1 VPKNRLEAFSDG
13 VFAIAITLL
22 VLEIDVPEAAEG
34 GLWSALLDQW
44 PSYAAYLVSFAVI
57 GIIWVNHHRA
67 TRPVARV
74 DTTLLFLTLLLL
86 LFVAV
91 LPFPTAL
98 LAEYIL
104 HPADADVAAAVYSA
118 TMLGMAVAFNLQ
130 WRWIARS
137 ERLLHA
143 HIDPVSVKVTARGS
157 LGIFLYAGTVAL
169 SFVSPLWTLAVHGAL
184 AVYYM
189 VDQFA
194 IAETTTQGEEPAG

>member
-1 VPKNRLEAFSDG
+1 VPKNRLEAFSDV

-34 GLWSALLDQW
+34 GLWSALVHQW
-44 PSYAAYLVSFAVI
+44 PSYAAYLISFAVI

-67 TRPVARV
+67 THPVARV

-104 HPADADVAAAVYSA
+104 HPTNAPVAAAVYSS
-118 TMLGMAVAFNLQ
+118 TMLGMALAFNLQ
-130 WRWIARS
+130 WRWISRS
-137 ERLLHA
+137 DQLLYPHV
-143 HIDPVSVKVTARGS
+143 DPATVRVTARGS
-157 LGIFLYAGTVAL
+157 VGLFVYAGTVGL
-169 SFVSPLWTLAVHGAL
+169 SFVSPLWTLAVHGGM

-189 VDQFA
+189 IDQFA
-194 IAETTTQGEEPAG
+194 AVEARPQEDEPAG

>member
-22 VLEIDVPEAAEG
+22 VLEIHVPGAEG
-34 GLWSALLDQW
+34 GLWSALVAQW

-74 DTTLLFLTLLLL
+74 DTTLLFLTLFLL

-104 HPADADVAAAVYSA
+104 QPGDAEVAAAVYSA

-137 ERLLHA
+137 ERLLHE
-143 HIDPVSVKVTARGS
+143 HVDPASVRVTARGS

-169 SFVSPLWTLAVHGAL
+169 SFVSPLWTLAVHGAV
-184 AVYYM
+184 AVYY
-189 VDQFA
+189 VIDQFA
-194 IAETTTQGEEPAG
+194 VDESTTQRDEPAG

>member
-1 VPKNRLEAFSDG
+1 VAKNRLEAFSDG

-22 VLEIDVPEAAEG
+22 VLEISIPDAPEG

-44 PSYAAYLVSFAVI
+44 PSYAAFLVSFAVI

-67 TRPVARV
+67 TRAVARV

-86 LFVAV
+86 LFVAF

-104 HPADADVAAAVYSA
+104 HPGDAEVAAAVYSA

-137 ERLLHA
+137 DHLLHA
-143 HIDPVSVKVTARGS
+143 HVDPATVRVTVRGAV
-157 LGIFLYAGTVAL
+157 GIFIYAGTVAL
-169 SFVSPLWTLAVHGAL
+169 SFVSPLWTLAVHGAV
-184 AVYYM
+184 AVYY
-189 VDQFA
+189 VIDQFA
-194 IAETTTQGEEPAG
+194 IGETTPQGDEPAG